1 MMKRKKLMINTS
13 ESDLAAIAVNRADEI
28 GFQYDRIRD
37 QLGFFKTDK
46 NLADDAG
53 YALDILGTEFE
64 DAVNALRDVLSI
76 MAAWEPGD
84 EA

>member
-1 MMKRKKLMINTS
+1 MKRKELMITTS

-28 GFQYDRIRD
+28 GFQYDQIRD
-37 QLGFFKTDK
+37 RLGFFKNDK

-53 YALDILGTEFE
+53 YALDILDTEFE
-64 DAVNALRDVLSI
+64 DAVNALRGVLSI
-76 MAAWEPGD
+76 MAAWEPED